1 MKIKDGFTLRC
12 VAGKHIAVPVGE
24 RSREL
29 HGMICLN
36 ESGAFLF
43 EKAQVQTDACKLCDA
58 LCDEYDVSRDEAM
71 QSVVEFLDYL
81 RSEGILED
89 E

>member
-1 MKIKDGFTLRC
+1 MKIKDGYTVRN
-12 VAGKHIAVPVGE
+12 VAGKYIAVPVGE
-24 RSREL
+24 RTREL

-36 ESGAFLF
+36 ETGAFLF
-43 EKAQVQTDACKLCDA
+43 EKAMKITTADELCDA
-58 LCDEYDVSRDEAM
+58 LCTEYDVDAGQAM
-71 QSVVEFLDYL
+71 QAVMDFLDSL